1 MSSSNSSYKPKV
13 LALSYP
19 EYVPEHYMKDFTSKF
34 SLDVSHDPEISILNS
49 NYYVRRSSN
58 TKTARA

>member
-1 MSSSNSSYKPKV
+1 
-13 LALSYP
+13 
-19 EYVPEHYMKDFTSKF
+19 MKDFTSKF